1 MRGRRY
7 SSAMEENIFLFI
19 PNIIGYARV
28 VLALVSFYFMPTHLW
43 LAGSTY
49 LLSGFLDAFDGWAA
63 RKFSQ
68 GTMFG
73 AVLDMVTDRVA
84 TTCLIVVLGHF
95 YPAYLFLFQFL
106 IALDISSHWIQMYS
120 SLQQGD
126 SSHKVT
132 DLSANPVMRF
142 YYMRPVLF
150 AFCAAN
156 ELFFCSLYVLYFTP
170 GFSIPLFGA
179 EVGIW
184 TLLALVCSPIS
195 FLKQCVSI
203 VQLVVACQ
211 NLGGMDAAKRARKP
225 TDNR

>member
-1 MRGRRY
+1 M
-7 SSAMEENIFLFI
+7 
-19 PNIIGYARV
+19 
-28 VLALVSFYFMPTHLW
+28 
-43 LAGSTY
+43 Y
-49 LLSGFLDAFDGWAA
+49 LLNVLLDEFDGIAA
-63 RKFSQ
+63 QRLKQ
-68 GTMFG
+68 CTMFG
-73 AVLDMVTDRVA
+73 AVLDMMTDRCA
-84 TTCLIVVLGHF
+84 GIGLLVVLGHF